1 MHRSALTLIVAGLA
15 LAGCSLTQMTP
26 EAQRV
31 QVVATAPTGCTPA
44 GRVEVSVTSG
54 FMMLKRNQLRV
65 KDELET
71 LARQEA
77 SRIGANTITP
87 REVPSADGRQ
97 SFEAYRCT
105 R

>member
-1 MHRSALTLIVAGLA
+1 MHRFVLIPILAGAL
-15 LAGCSLTQMTP
+15 LAGCSLATMTP

-31 QVVATAPTGCTPA
+31 RVVDAAPAGCTAA

-54 FMMLKRNQLRV
+54 FSVVKRNQLRV

-77 SRIGANTITP
+77 AKIGANTVNP
-87 REVPSADGRQ
+87 RETPKSDGSQ
-97 SFEAYRCT
+97 SFDAWRCA